1 MTAKVAA
8 TTADR
13 DNHLDIA
20 ADLIGRATAAGAEAA
35 DVMIVDSRSIGVSC
49 RLGRA
54 ETLERAETVEAGL
67 RVFLGRR
74 QAIAASS
81 DLSPGGLAD
90 LVQRSLAMAREV
102 PEDPFCGIAEPGE
115 IDRGSHAVDSFDGT
129 EMTAEGLLAT
139 AMAAEDAAR
148 SVAGVT
154 NSEGAE
160 ASWSTSRAAIAASNG
175 LAAAYRRSSGSLSV
189 SVLAAGE
196 SGMERDYDYTAAV
209 YAADMRAPEEVG
221 RAAGERTVRRL
232 NPRKAG
238 SARVPVIFEPRVS
251 RTLLGHLAGAVNG
264 AAIAR
269 KTSFLRDKMGARIF
283 PAGVEIIDDPLRA
296 RGLRS
301 RPVDHEGIA
310 TGPVAVVAD
319 GVLASWLLDLRS
331 ARQLGL
337 RPTGHGLRGTTTPPS
352 PAPSNL
358 YLAGGDRS
366 AAALVGEVKSGL
378 YVTELIGFGVNSVT
392 GDYSR
397 GASGF
402 WIENGQIAYPVSEIT
417 IAGNLLEMFSHLTR
431 ADDLE
436 FRYGT
441 DAPTVRVDAMTV
453 AGC

>member
-1 MTAKVAA
+1 MTATMTAR
-8 TTADR
+8 TTDRAD
-13 DNHLDIA
+13 HLDIA
-20 ADLIGRATAAGAEAA
+20 TDLVAQAMTAGAEAA
-35 DVMIVDSRSIGVSC
+35 DVMVVDSRSISVSC

-54 ETLERAETVEAGL
+54 ETLERAETFEAGL

-74 QAIAASS
+74 QAIASSS
-81 DLSPGGLAD
+81 DLSPAGLAA
-90 LVQRSLAMAREV
+90 LIERSLAMAREV
-102 PEDPFCGIAEPGE
+102 PEDPFCGVADPDLVCG
-115 IDRGSHAVDSFDGT
+115 GPPALDSFDAT
-129 EMTAEGLLAT
+129 EMTAEDLLAS
-139 AMAAEDAAR
+139 AMVAEDAAR

-160 ASWSTSRAAIAASNG
+160 ASWGTSRAAIAASNG
-175 LAAAYRRSSGSLSV
+175 LATRYRRSSGSLAV

-196 SGMERDYDYTAAV
+196 AGMERDYEYTAAV
-209 YAADMRAPEEVG
+209 YAADMRAPADVG

-232 NPRKAG
+232 NPRKAA

-251 RTLLGHLAGAVNG
+251 RSLLGHLAGAING

-269 KTSFLRDKMGARIF
+269 KTSFLRDRMGARIF
-283 PAGVEIIDDPLRA
+283 PAGVEIVDDPLRA

-310 TGPVAVVAD
+310 TAPIAVVAD

-337 RPTGHGLRGTTTPPS
+337 RTTGHGMRGTTSPPS
-352 PAPSNL
+352 PGPSNL
-358 YLAGGDRS
+358 YLAAGSHS
-366 AAALVGEVKSGL
+366 AAALVGEVARGL
-378 YVTELIGFGVNSVT
+378 YVTELIGFGVNPVT

-402 WIENGQIAYPVSEIT
+402 WIENGQLAYPVNEIT
-417 IAGNLLEMFSHLTR
+417 IAGNLLEMFSHLTS

-441 DAPTVRVDAMTV
+441 DAPTVRIEGMTV
-453 AGC
+453 AGS